1 MSSAVKKI
9 WNRVTTA
16 LIAIVVLLALLIV
29 GARIFGLEVFTVLSG
44 SMEPEYPVGS
54 LIYVQK
60 VDYRELKSGDVITF
74 MLDEKT
80 VATHRIVEVLP
91 DENDPS
97 VLRFRTKGDANN
109 IEDGTPIHYKNVLGS
124 PVFMIPLLGYV
135 ANYIQNPPGFYITIS
150 AAAVLLI
157 LVFLPDLLGGKE
169 EKQPQ
174 DEQGEQDEPLDPQ
187 QGEQDEPLDPQQG

>member
-187 QGEQDEPLDPQQG
+187 QG